1 MGVSISKKAISTED
15 LGNEDQ
21 VQGREGLYRYVNL
34 QGGGELV
41 DMTRKA
47 LRSGCFD
54 LLEAKIASEELRKYM
69 YNDGMGEYIPVSK
82 LIEKRNREH
91 QKAKPIITQT
101 SAKKRKL
108 TSVWPE
114 SDMRLVCWRL
124 EERGSVGETILHLC
138 FLNASFI
145 HIELAKRLLK
155 AYPCLAEDIYV
166 GDLYYGESCLH
177 LAVVNENMVM
187 VKMLLRNGANVN
199 QRCCGS
205 YFMTD
210 DQQTTRRD
218 TIEHEW
224 YKISSRTNYE
234 GLCYYGEYPLSFAA
248 CLGKPEIVL
257 YLHSKGADV
266 NLQDTNGNTALHM
279 TVLHNNEEMFLLL
292 YELGADTKIKNRQGY
307 TVLSLSASLGRA
319 GLFHLIIGLERQL
332 SWKFTTTT
340 CARYELQNLDS
351 INPDGRLNTKSVLY
365 ALLSKNHSN
374 QADVELSLHG
384 LIEVLIQEKWK
395 YYGRFRFYRILITFL
410 LHIITLMVAI
420 YLRPVEDETA
430 ASGVSLDNLTTSEP
444 FNGTLHRFPHCYLYY
459 RNRRTDVVRIIVE
472 FLCLAHAIGHL
483 ISLAVHSSILG
494 FKTYALRAK
503 VAPARELYLLACLCI
518 ITAGVCRIP
527 PCFPFL
533 EDVCLVIAI
542 LLMWPYCFFF
552 LRGFTKFGK
561 FIAMIYKMMASDLVI
576 FFLIYAV
583 VIMAFSQAMHVIY
596 IGFQGESVMYGGSI
610 ISMFVMSLGELEDI
624 YESFDLTRYPTA
636 AKACFWFFMVN
647 AGLLQLNLFIAMM
660 GNTFNSLDSKKY
672 EAFKQWAQ
680 IILVLEQDH
689 TNSQRKK
696 IMLGYSTPGWTGPNS
711 RAISLQTQNDDY
723 DDLAIQVSNRRH
735 ARYKNM
741 VFVDGSWQEPKATS
755 AKDVSM
761 NVPNRSCTSMS
772 GTIASDYGLLL

>member
-187 VKMLLRNGANVN
+187 VKMLSRNGANVN

-224 YKISSRTNYE
+224 YKISGRTNYE

-365 ALLSKNHSN
+365 ALLSKGNTKFVLFALLSKNHSN

-444 FNGTLHRFPHCYLYY
+444 LNGTCIDSLTAIY
-459 RNRRTDVVRIIVE
+459 TTETVRIIVE

-494 FKTYALRAK
+494 FKTYALRA
-503 VAPARELYLLACLCI
+503 
-518 ITAGVCRIP
+518 
-527 PCFPFL
+527 
-533 EDVCLVIAI
+533 DVCLVIAI

-610 ISMFVMSLGELEDI
+610 ISMFVVSLGELEDI
-624 YESFDLTRYPTA
+624 YESFDLTRYPSA

-772 GTIASDYGLLL
+772 GTIASDYGLLFFYDFEGPV